1 MYQIERQEHVARFRL
16 LTFAERATWG
26 ACPICA
32 AASGEPCRV
41 EPHASQGDPHGVQH
55 RHPTAHVE
63 TPGAAHY
70 ARLMSAPLFAGE
82 QPPC

>member
-1 MYQIERQEHVARFRL
+1 MHQIERQEHVPRLRL

-41 EPHASQGDPHGVQH
+41 EPQASPDASHGRVH
-55 RHPTAHVE
+55 SHSTAHVE

-70 ARLMSAPLFAGE
+70 ARLVSAPLFAGE